1 MTSRNRLVFAI
12 DDDGSVRKGLRR
24 LLRSADHESEVFE
37 SASDFL
43 GPPATHP
50 GRRA

>member
-1 MTSRNRLVFAI
+1 MTSRNRLVFVI

-24 LLRSADHESEVFE
+24 LLRSADYESEVFE
-37 SASDFL
+37 SALIFW
-43 GPPATHP
+43 PTRHTP